1 MATRRAALAAAIR
14 KRCIRLSYGS
24 MVTDLG
30 AAQIA
35 RGFGNV
41 KARAPD
47 CNNETS
53 VRFIGVS
60 VWSR

>member
-1 MATRRAALAAAIR
+1 
-14 KRCIRLSYGS
+14 